1 MEIDH
6 VWVVYHSRLKNTMA
20 AVDFPPVPVVPS
32 KNRRLA
38 NNKGGAVST
47 AR

>member
-1 MEIDH
+1 
-6 VWVVYHSRLKNTMA
+6 MA
-20 AVDFPPVPVVPS
+20 AVDFPLVPAIPS

-38 NNKGGAVST
+38 NNKDGAVST